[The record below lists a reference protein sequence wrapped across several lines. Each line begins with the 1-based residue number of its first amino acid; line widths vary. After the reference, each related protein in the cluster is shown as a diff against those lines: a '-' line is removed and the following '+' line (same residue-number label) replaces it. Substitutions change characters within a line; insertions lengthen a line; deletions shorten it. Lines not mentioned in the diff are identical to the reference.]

1 MGKEA
6 GRTDE
11 ETENLIKFRMELDS
25 DFTGK
30 MNSAKKAWIKVL
42 QRIGLD
48 GKVTPSQIFKKWD
61 NLKRK
66 YKELRCP
73 PTGTGTDSGE
83 ATAATWPWFSAM
95 HEAIGGRPSIEPPI
109 LIDSCDA
116 EVISCSAVS
125 KDPGL
130 SPSASVEEREEEDT
144 TSYAPSGRGNFQE
157 ERPCTSSGPPPPKKK
172 RSNRVLDFLEKET
185 EKRTNVFRPRTN

>member
-1 MGKEA
+1 MTLAHLRFFLKCQSTCMARVKPPLPDWYCKETSVMTQ
-6 GRTDE
+6 GTEE
-11 ETENLIKFRMELDS
+11 ETENLVKFCMELDS

-30 MNSAKKAWIKVL
+30 RNSAKKAWIIVL

-48 GKVTPSQIFKKWD
+48 GKVTPSQISKKWD

-73 PTGTGTDSGE
+73 PTGTGTDGGE

-109 LIDSCDA
+109 LID
-116 EVISCSAVS
+116 
-125 KDPGL
+125 
-130 SPSASVEEREEEDT
+130 
-144 TSYAPSGRGNFQE
+144 
-157 ERPCTSSGPPPPKKK
+157 
-172 RSNRVLDFLEKET
+172 
-185 EKRTNVFRPRTN
+185 